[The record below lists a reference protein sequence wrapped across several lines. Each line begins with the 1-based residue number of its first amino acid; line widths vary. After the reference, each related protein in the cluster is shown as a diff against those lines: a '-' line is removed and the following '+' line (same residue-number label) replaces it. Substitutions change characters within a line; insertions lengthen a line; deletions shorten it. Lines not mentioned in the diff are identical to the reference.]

1 MKSQN
6 VSDSRSNKGRLER
19 QRARTGSAESQVIL
33 TRLLRERSLANLCS
47 WAMLIALCLG
57 SLGCSSTIK
66 LKATSLGSYPPS
78 NKIPLSVEL
87 RMSDKYR
94 KATWSETIL
103 GFKSNVEFG
112 NTLTLNTEECVRG
125 TFTGCVTTSA
135 PEGAPLAAG
144 TKFAVVPQVTEVS
157 VVNPGGG
164 MSKIV
169 TTLAVEMAL
178 LDGQGKPVWIETFKT
193 ESRGAIEGT
202 SMKPEKNVQMRF
214 AFMIKD
220 IFQQAFTALHSSP
233 EIKGFASKVN

>member
-6 VSDSRSNKGRLER
+6 VPDLRSHKKRLER
-19 QRARTGSAESQVIL
+19 QRVRTGSVERRV
-33 TRLLRERSLANLCS
+33 LLPPFKSERRPVGLCS

-57 SLGCSSTIK
+57 SLGCSSTMK

-125 TFTGCVTTSA
+125 TFAGCVTTSA

-157 VVNPGGG
+157 VVIPGGG

-178 LDGQGKPVWIETFKT
+178 LDDKGKPVWIETFKT

-202 SMKPEKNVQMRF
+202 SMKPEKNIQMRF

-233 EIKGFASKVN
+233 ELRGFAAKVN